1 MNREKVQ
8 TIWKIIG
15 IIACVYLFIVG
26 IGGIGH
32 SFKLFGKEFAEKV
45 LETTS
50 SPFVGLFIGILATAL
65 VQSSSTVT
73 SIIVGMVAGG
83 AISIEG
89 AIPMVMGANIGTTIT
104 NLLVSLGMISRS
116 EEFKRAFAA
125 ATVHDAFNW
134 IVVLILFPLE
144 LMTGILGKIARV
156 LAESFASMGGMKI
169 ANPIKAATKPL
180 INFLSDLLQ
189 HNAIGMLILSVLI
202 TFAMLYFIVKILRSL
217 VLEKVQKIFDE
228 HLFRNAGRAMLFG
241 MLLTVAVQSSSI
253 TTSLIIPLA
262 GAGVLR
268 LIQILPYTLGANVGT
283 TVTAMLAALST
294 GELAAATV
302 AFAHL
307 MFNILGIVLV
317 WPIEKIRMIPIKIA
331 EWLAEMS
338 MKNRLIPFGFIF
350 VIFFG
355 IPLLLIMAFNPK
367 GIAKDSN
374 PPAQIENV
382 ATNAPTNA
390 VIATNAA
397 ATNQT
402 AQ

>member
-8 TIWKIIG
+8 TICKIIG

-189 HNAIGMLILSVLI
+189 HNAIGVLILSVLI

-338 MKNRLIPFGFIF
+338 MKNRLIPFAFIF

-355 IPLLLIMAFNPK
+355 IPLLLIMSFNPK
-367 GIAKDSN
+367 GIAKDSD

-382 ATNAPTNA
+382 ATNA
-390 VIATNAA
+390 VIATNTA